1 MFAGKKPPKR
11 GTLRVR
17 PAAKKAPH
25 QKPKKGHL
33 QLCSRPRSLQKKPAL
48 RVYTPE
54 HQRKSADKSARET
67 RRVASKAELSL
78 QDLLKLS
85 EVKLVLKLLD
95 MGFLCYR
102 KVCPFCSSELSK
114 PDHKQRRQRCLNK
127 ACHNWISLWTRHP
140 IFVLRGTAK
149 SLQTQA
155 AVL

>member
-127 ACHNWISLWTRHP
+127 VCHNWISLWARHP